1 MQYPCYRWQYNSVPG
16 IIAAIS
22 VNQTYMLSIYVY
34 IYMYITKG
42 KETNKMEAWLIF
54 ITYQYNL
61 NKQKYEIFYPISIS
75 LYVQTIW
82 K

>member
-1 MQYPCYRWQYNSVPG
+1 
-16 IIAAIS
+16 
-22 VNQTYMLSIYVY
+22 
-34 IYMYITKG
+34 
-42 KETNKMEAWLIF
+42 MEAWLIF